1 MALNSESITWQT
13 GDLRRVSRFLAL
25 GSVSPAKQGNWTE
38 SSHFLHVPMCE
49 RADHRADQA
58 ERKDPLS
65 SEWPVLCPPAEAAHV
80 ISIIPSTR
88 KMVKSS
94 PVGLLSQ

>member
-25 GSVSPAKQGNWTE
+25 ASVSSAKQGNWTE
-38 SSHFLHVPMCE
+38 SSHFLNIPMCE

-65 SEWPVLCPPAEAAHV
+65 SEWPVLCPPDGK
-80 ISIIPSTR
+80 IITCGFIITTTFLYTHKRS
-88 KMVKSS
+88 
-94 PVGLLSQ
+94 LN